1 MATYFG
7 KRKLTKILYNY
18 LAKTSPEK
26 LAELKREL
34 REAGEY
40 RKEEIRYKP
49 FRGSEWLKASI
60 FFAGMTFKFEIY
72 AEGKSYKRVT
82 MKEYKVTEDDVETKT
97 FSGYAYY
104 KDFKPLDSDE
114 LLRSYKYSDEL
125 LVADL

>member
-7 KRKLTKILYNY
+7 KRKLTKILYHY
-18 LAKTSPEK
+18 LAETAPEK

-49 FRGSEWLKASI
+49 FRGDEWLKAQI

-72 AEGKSYKRVT
+72 VTGNPYKRVT
-82 MKEYKVTEDDVETKT
+82 MREYRVTGDEVTTET

-104 KDFKPLDSDE
+104 KEFKPLDNEE
-114 LLRSYKYSDEL
+114 LRRSYKYSDAL
-125 LVADL
+125 LVTDL